1 MRLGILTGGGDC
13 PGLNAVIRAA
23 VVRTLRT
30 YDGEMIGFQDGWRG
44 LLNDRVRPL
53 DLEAIA
59 GILPRGGTMLG
70 TSRCD
75 PLREG
80 GGRPAMKPAFR
91 KQSIDALLVC
101 GGDGT
106 LAAAERLSGAGI
118 PIVGIP
124 KTIDNDV

>member
-30 YDGEMIGFQDGWRG
+30 YDGEMIGFQDGGRG

-80 GGRPAMKPAFR
+80 GGLAGMEAAFR

-101 GGDGT
+101 RGDGPR
-106 LAAAERLSGAGI
+106 AGA
-118 PIVGIP
+118 
-124 KTIDNDV
+124 